1 MVNGCGMRVP
11 YKACAPVLHLFSTL
25 WKTGDGIRV
34 PYKYVHPF
42 LNTGADV
49 YRGPVFHHLFTT
61 LAPVFCLETVYTHTQ
76 TSGNVLSK
84 SGVRLAL
91 AAPV

>member
-1 MVNGCGMRVP
+1 MRVA
-11 YKACAPVLHLFSTL
+11 YKACAPVLHLFTTL

-61 LAPVFCLETVYTHTQ
+61 SAISYAKLC
-76 TSGNVLSK
+76 
-84 SGVRLAL
+84 
-91 AAPV
+91 